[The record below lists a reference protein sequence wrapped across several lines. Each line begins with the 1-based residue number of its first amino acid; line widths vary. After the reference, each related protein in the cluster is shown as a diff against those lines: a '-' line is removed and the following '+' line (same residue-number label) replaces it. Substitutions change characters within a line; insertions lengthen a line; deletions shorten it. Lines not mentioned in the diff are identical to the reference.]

1 MENTDMLWLKAW
13 LETRWRLVFALAM
26 LLPGLALILASGH
39 DARRDPNAM
48 LANIGF
54 MCVFA
59 SIFLAGDGI
68 QTQYVFRGSG
78 VHGSIIFTLTLPVSR
93 LRLLIVRTVCGLLET
108 VGLIAIVSCGIW
120 LISRNAR
127 ATFPGNGST
136 PTDLL
141 KMIVECCSFG
151 IAVHLLSVHFAT
163 FLDAAWQLVGTIFA
177 VMALGFLDAHLNL
190 PRSIDSFRLMIGDN
204 PLVTHTL
211 FWGRIAVS
219 ITLSLILFF
228 AAARIAQ
235 TREY

>member
-1 MENTDMLWLKAW
+1 MLWLKAW

-26 LLPGLALILASGH
+26 PLSALALIRASGP
-39 DARRDPNAM
+39 DAPRDPNAM
-48 LANIGF
+48 LGSVGF
-54 MCVFA
+54 MCIFA

-68 QTQYVFRGSG
+68 QTQYVFQGRG

-120 LISRNAR
+120 L
-127 ATFPGNGST
+127 TPFPGNGST
-136 PTDLL
+136 LTDLL

-151 IAVHLLSVHFAT
+151 IAVHLLSVLFAT
-163 FLDAAWQLVGTIFA
+163 FLDAAWQLVGTMFA
-177 VMALGFLDAHLNL
+177 VMALWFLDAHLNL
-190 PRSIDSFRLMIGDN
+190 PRSIDSFRLMVGDN

-219 ITLSLILFF
+219 ITLALILFF
-228 AAARIAQ
+228 AAARLAQ

>member
-1 MENTDMLWLKAW
+1 MLWLKAW
-13 LETRWRLVFALAM
+13 LETRWRLVFAFAM
-26 LLPGLALILASGH
+26 PLSVLALGRASGPE
-39 DARRDPNAM
+39 APRDPNAM
-48 LANIGF
+48 LAYIGY

-68 QTQYVFRGSG
+68 QTQYVFQGSG
-78 VHGSIIFTLTLPVSR
+78 VHRSIIFTLTLPVTR

-127 ATFPGNGST
+127 APFPGNGST

-151 IAVHLLSVHFAT
+151 IAVHLLSVLFAT
-163 FLDAAWQLVGTIFA
+163 FLDAAWQLVATMFA
-177 VMALGFLDAHLNL
+177 VIALWYLAAHLNL
-190 PRSIDSFRLMIGDN
+190 PRSIDSFRLMVGDN

-219 ITLSLILFF
+219 ITLALILFF